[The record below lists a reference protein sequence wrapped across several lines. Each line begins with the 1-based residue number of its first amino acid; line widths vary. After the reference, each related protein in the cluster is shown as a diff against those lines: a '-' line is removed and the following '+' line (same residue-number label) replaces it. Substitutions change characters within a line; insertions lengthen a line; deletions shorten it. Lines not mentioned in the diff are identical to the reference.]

1 MIIIMQA
8 GASEA
13 QIESVVKRVKQ
24 LGYDAHVSKG
34 EEHTVIG
41 CVGRAD
47 KTPLQQLAA
56 TPGVESTVPI
66 LKPWKL
72 VGRQFKPESSV
83 IDVDGEPI
91 GGNRLAL
98 MAGPCSVESEER
110 TVEIARAVKAA
121 GAGFLRGGAFKPR
134 TSPYAFQGLEKEGLE
149 ILRTAKRETGLRIV
163 TELLSVR
170 DIDLVCEYTDVI
182 QIGARNCQNF
192 ALLKEL
198 GDTGKPVLFKRG
210 MSTTLKEYLQA
221 AEYIVAGGNP
231 DVMLCERGIRTFEDA
246 TRNTFDLNAVALL
259 KQWSHLPMIADPSHG
274 TGVWNLVAPMAAA
287 SVAAGADGLIIEV
300 HTEPEQAWSDGQ
312 QSLRP
317 EKFEAL
323 VAQCRRVAEAVGRSL

>member
-1 MIIIMQA
+1 MIIVMQA

-24 LGYDAHVSKG
+24 LGYDAHISKG
-34 EEHTVIG
+34 EERTVIG
-41 CVGRAD
+41 CVGHAD
-47 KTPLQQLAA
+47 KSPLQQLAA
-56 TPGVESTVPI
+56 TPGVESVVPI

-72 VGRQFKPESSV
+72 VGRQFKPESTV
-83 IDVDGEPI
+83 IDVDGELI
-91 GGNRLAL
+91 GGDRIAL
-98 MAGPCSVESEER
+98 MAGPCSVETEER

-121 GAGFLRGGAFKPR
+121 GARFLRGGAFKPR
-134 TSPYAFQGLEKEGLE
+134 TSPYAFQGLEREGLE
-149 ILRTAKRETGLRIV
+149 ILRAAKRETGLRIV

-170 DIDLVCEYTDVI
+170 DIELVCEYTDII

-198 GDTGKPVLFKRG
+198 GGTGKPVLFKRG

-231 DVMLCERGIRTFEDA
+231 DVMLCERGIRTFEDS

-274 TGVWNLVAPMAAA
+274 TGIWSLVAPMAAA

-317 EKFEAL
+317 DKFQAL
-323 VAQCRRVAEAVGRSL
+323 VEQCRRVAEAVGRSL